1 MEGTPSRL
9 GMQSYQQG
17 RPHSRQRNQPWP
29 LRSRLEGQLMR
40 PTVPNGR
47 KSNGNRLTNPL
58 LLTSFSRRIQDLG
71 QLELKALPVKQAV
84 AEVSLGKES
93 TLQPS
98 EPQHHRNPQRTQEV
112 RDLEPPLEQMTMIL
126 TTFQLTASTGAQ
138 TRTRLLMQMQLTRE
152 D

>member
-1 MEGTPSRL
+1 
-9 GMQSYQQG
+9 MQSYQQG
-17 RPHSRQRNQPWP
+17 RPHSKQRSQPWP

-58 LLTSFSRRIQDLG
+58 LLTSFRRRIQDLVNRR
-71 QLELKALPVKQAV
+71 LELKDPVKQAV
-84 AEVSLGKES
+84 AEVGFRKES
-93 TLQPS
+93 RLQPS

-112 RDLEPPLEQMTMIL
+112 QDHEPHLEQMTMIL

-138 TRTRLLMQMQLTRE
+138 TRTRLLMKMQLTRE

>member
-1 MEGTPSRL
+1 
-9 GMQSYQQG
+9 MQSYQQG
-17 RPHSRQRNQPWP
+17 RPHSNKRSQPWP

-58 LLTSFSRRIQDLG
+58 LLTSFRRRIQDLVNRR
-71 QLELKALPVKQAV
+71 LELKDPVKQAV
-84 AEVSLGKES
+84 AEVGFRKES
-93 TLQPS
+93 RLQPS

-112 RDLEPPLEQMTMIL
+112 QDHEPHLEQMTMIL

-138 TRTRLLMQMQLTRE
+138 TRTRLLMKMQLTRE